1 MHDGVLLLITA
12 LACFALGAALT
23 WVTLRGRAH
32 LLHERLSAKEQAAR
46 ATLEERCRSLE
57 EKVTTLEGELG
68 EVRDARMALAKELA
82 GAKEREAAQEVRSED
97 ETRAAED
104 RQALLGETR
113 RQLVDA
119 FKALSAESLKSN
131 NQAFLDLASTHLQKF
146 QEGARGDLDQRKKA
160 IASLLDPV
168 AKSLEKVDEKI
179 GYLEKVRIGAYAE
192 LRQQILGVQETGQ
205 ALRKETAN
213 LVTALRAP
221 QARGRWGEIQL
232 KRVVEMAG
240 MVERCDFQQ
249 QESVSTDEGR
259 LRPDLVVH
267 LPGGKHI
274 VVDAKAPLSAYLDA
288 IDAPDEAHRQALLAK
303 HADQVNQR
311 IAELAKK
318 AYWDQFEPTPEF
330 VVLFLPGESFF
341 SAALEQDP
349 SLIEKGVEQHIII
362 ATPTTLIALLRSVAY
377 GWRQERLADNAR
389 EISALGA
396 TLYERLSTLGDHF
409 AKVGK
414 SLGSAVESYNRAVG
428 SLEARV
434 MVSARRFQELGAV
447 PEGKDLAELPVQD
460 ARPRELRDSD
470 DLGEG

>member
-12 LACFALGAALT
+12 LACFTFGAALT
-23 WVTLRGRAH
+23 WFTLRGRAH
-32 LLHERLSAKEQAAR
+32 LLHERLSAKDQAAR
-46 ATLEERCRSLE
+46 ATLEERCRSFE
-57 EKVTTLEGELG
+57 GKVTTLEGELG

-82 GAKEREAAQEVRSED
+82 GAKEREAAQEARRED

-179 GYLEKVRIGAYAE
+179 GTLEKVRIGAYAE
-192 LRQQILGVQETGQ
+192 LRQQIVGVQETGQ

-249 QESVSTDEGR
+249 QQSVSTDEGR

-288 IDAPDEAHRQALLAK
+288 IEAPDEAHRQALLAK
-303 HADQVNQR
+303 HAEQVNQR

-447 PEGKDLAELPVQD
+447 PEGKELAELPVQD

-470 DLGEG
+470 LGDG